1 MNLEGKVALITGAG
15 RGIGR
20 SIALTLARAG
30 ADLAITSRTA
40 SQLEG
45 VATEIKS
52 LGKEVVASSTDI
64 SKEDEVG
71 GFVKKTLDRF
81 EKIDI
86 LVNNAGTFRGAHV
99 VDMPTE
105 DWDRIINTNLR
116 GTFFMTRAVLP
127 SMIERSD
134 GTIVMVS
141 STSSKRADPGG
152 SAYAAS
158 KFGMMGFAMSLLY
171 EVREHNVRVVVVS
184 PSAVDTR
191 PLPTEEIP
199 AGGSGARLRA
209 EDIAETVLHMV
220 SLPNRA
226 LVREVEVWATN
237 P

>member
-1 MNLEGKVALITGAG
+1 MGLTGKVALITGAG

-20 SIALTLARAG
+20 CIALTLARAG

-45 VATEIKS
+45 VASEVKT
-52 LGKEVVASSTDI
+52 LGREVLAISADI
-64 SKEDEVG
+64 SKEGEVSR
-71 GFVKKTLDRF
+71 FVEKTLGRF
-81 EKIDI
+81 GKIDI
-86 LVNNAGTFRGAHV
+86 LVNNAATFGGASV
-99 VDMPTE
+99 VDMRTE
-105 DWDRIINTNLR
+105 DWDRIIGTNLR
-116 GTFFMTRAVLP
+116 GTFLMTRAVLP
-127 SMIERSD
+127 SMIGRGE

-141 STSSKRADPGG
+141 STSSKRADPGA

-171 EVREHNVRVVVVS
+171 EVRRHNIRVVVVS

-191 PLPTEEIP
+191 PLPLERIP
-199 AGGSGARLRA
+199 AGGPGAPLRA
-209 EDIAETVLHMV
+209 EDIAETVLYMV
-220 SLPNRA
+220 SLPPRA